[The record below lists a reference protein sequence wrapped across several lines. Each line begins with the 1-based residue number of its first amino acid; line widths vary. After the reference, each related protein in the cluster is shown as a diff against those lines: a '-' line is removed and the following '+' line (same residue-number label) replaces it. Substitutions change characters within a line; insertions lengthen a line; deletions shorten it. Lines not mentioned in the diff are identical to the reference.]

1 MSFIQSIILGL
12 VQGIAEFLPI
22 SSSGHL
28 VIFQQFFGLADSAKT
43 QMLFDVFLH
52 LGTLVAVFIAFWKT
66 ICNLFTDFFKMIP
79 RIFSGHFSY
88 KKSTPY
94 QKMIIMILVSLVPL
108 FFVLPFTKQLETLFQ
123 SAKAVGFCLLITA
136 VLLFIADKIAKGK
149 KTMNEAR
156 VSDSIFIGVFQAIA
170 TLPGVSRSGATIT
183 AGLFRGFSRE
193 LAVEFSFIMSIPA
206 ILGANILTLKDA
218 FGSNIDLSS
227 FFPYIVGAVVA
238 GVSGYFAIKLI
249 SYLVKKDKFG
259 FFAYYC
265 AIVGVV
271 TIVAAFILNK

>member
-249 SYLVKKDKFG
+249 
-259 FFAYYC
+259 
-265 AIVGVV
+265 
-271 TIVAAFILNK
+271 

>member
-1 MSFIQSIILGL
+1 MKFIEAIILGL

-28 VIFQQFFGLADSAKT
+28 VIFQQFFGLADTEKS

-52 LGTLVAVFIAFWKT
+52 LGTLVAVFIVFWKT
-66 ICNLFTDFFKMIP
+66 ICNLFFDFLKMVP
-79 RIFSGHFSY
+79 RVFTGRFSY

-94 QKMIIMILVSLVPL
+94 QKMIIMILVSLIPL
-108 FFVLPFTKQLETLFQ
+108 FFVLPLKVQLEELFLNV
-123 SAKAVGFCLLITA
+123 KAVGFFLIITA
-136 VLLFIADKIAKGK
+136 LLLYIADKIVKGK
-149 KTMNEAR
+149 KTMNEAK
-156 VSDSIFIGVFQAIA
+156 VSDSLFVGIFQAIA
-170 TLPGVSRSGATIT
+170 TLPGVSRSGATIS

-193 LAVEFSFIMSIPA
+193 FAVEFSFIMSIPA
-206 ILGANILTLKDA
+206 ILGANILTVKDA
-218 FGSNIDLSS
+218 FKQSIDISS
-227 FFPYIVGAVVA
+227 FFPMILGAVIA

-265 AIVGVV
+265 AIVGV
-271 TIVAAFILNK
+271 IVIIAAFILNK

>member
-1 MSFIQSIILGL
+1 MKFIEAIILGL

-28 VIFQQFFGLADSAKT
+28 VIFQQFFGLADVDKS

-52 LGTLVAVFIAFWKT
+52 LGTLVAVFVVFWKT
-66 ICNLFTDFFKMIP
+66 ICNLFFDFLKMVP
-79 RIFSGHFSY
+79 RIFTGRFSY

-94 QKMIIMILVSLVPL
+94 QKMIVMILVSLIPL
-108 FFVLPFTKQLETLFQ
+108 FFVLPFMNKLEELFK

-136 VLLFIADKIAKGK
+136 LLLYIADKITKGK
-149 KTMNEAR
+149 KTMNEAKI
-156 VSDSIFIGVFQAIA
+156 SDSFFVGIFQAIA

-193 LAVEFSFIMSIPA
+193 FAVEFSFIMSIPA

-218 FGSNIDLSS
+218 FKSDIDFL
-227 FFPYIVGAVVA
+227 PILLGTIIA

-249 SYLVKKDKFG
+249 TYLVKKDKFG

-265 AIVGVV
+265 AIVGVI
-271 TIVAAFILNK
+271 TIIAAFALNK